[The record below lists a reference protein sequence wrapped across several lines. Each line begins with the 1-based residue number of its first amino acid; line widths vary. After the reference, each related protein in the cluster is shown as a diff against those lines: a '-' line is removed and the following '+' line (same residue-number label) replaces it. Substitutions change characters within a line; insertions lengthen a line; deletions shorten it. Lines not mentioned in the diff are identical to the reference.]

1 MTAKIINGTE
11 IAENIKNYVKEK
23 VSDFEK
29 TYNKKPGLA
38 VIMVGSNQAS
48 KVYVGIKQ
56 KTAKEAG
63 INSMQFN
70 LPKETNHK
78 ELIELIKKLNEDEKV
93 HGILIQLPLPEQL
106 DEQRILEKIKFRK
119 DVDGF
124 HSRNMGKLVFGRKE
138 IVPCTPKG
146 IIKLIESTGQE
157 IEGKHAVVVGR
168 SNIVGKPIAMLLLE
182 KNATVTICHSKTK
195 DLKKHTKDADILVVA
210 AGKPKLITKDMVK
223 KNAIVIDVGINRTDD
238 GTEKGKLVGDVD
250 FDSVKEVAGFI
261 SPVPGGVGPMT
272 VASLLLNTFYA
283 ARHAEEKKEK
293 SKEEKN
299 EN

>member
-63 INSMQFN
+63 INLMQFN

-223 KNAIVIDVGINRTDD
+223 KDAIVIDVGINRTDD

-272 VASLLLNTFYA
+272 VASLLLKTFYA

-293 SKEEKN
+293 SKE
-299 EN
+299 